1 MRRSRTVAKPE
12 RVKQV
17 QSFLSDSMHDY
28 IASRVLFMSQLPQQG
43 AILSSTAIE
52 KSFKAILAFQ
62 GNASHGHLK
71 QAHWNGLK
79 NFDADLF
86 KQLDQGFLELNRK
99 AYLLR
104 YTDDLPSGFNLV
116 IASREFLAE
125 LDRTMTAIHGG
136 ISLEESGVARQT
148 GYHHFVEAKD
158 PRLLAQNHIVS
169 GMAMEQFVFA
179 EPQFIYEVRNDGLRG
194 LIEVTYSS
202 TQPAKDAGFLRA
214 GFVPKDNEYKSY
226 DLSHFPLRPVSN
238 G

>member
-1 MRRSRTVAKPE
+1 MRHSRTVTKPE

-52 KSFKAILAFQ
+52 KSLKAILAVQ
-62 GNASHGHLK
+62 GNASYGHLK

-79 NFDADLF
+79 NFDVDLF
-86 KQLDQGFLELNRK
+86 KQLDEEFLELNRK

-116 IASREFLAE
+116 IASREFLVE
-125 LDRTMTAIHGG
+125 LDRTMTAIHGR
-136 ISLEESGVARQT
+136 ISFEESGVARQT
-148 GYHHFVEAKD
+148 RYHHLVEAKD
-158 PRLLAQNHIVS
+158 PRLLAQNHIFS
-169 GMAMEQFVFA
+169 GLETEQFIFA
-179 EPQFIYEVRNDGLRG
+179 EPQFIYEVRNDDPRG
-194 LIEVTYSS
+194 LFEVTYSS
-202 TQPAKDAGFLRA
+202 SQRAKNAGFLRA
-214 GFVPKDNEYKSY
+214 GFAPKDNEHKSY
-226 DLSHFPLRPVSN
+226 DLSHFPLPPVSN